1 MREIQKMMLQENFA
15 RRDLFRL
22 FAGGLVT
29 SVAMADRARA
39 NGIGSGNIGVNC
51 FDLFYG
57 LMVDPQRTRHP
68 NARLRELRMKQIPLV
83 RFSCSPFWAK
93 EWGLYQNSRAKY
105 FNAMDSVFEAAEY
118 QQIKLVPS
126 LFWNPFSVSDLVG
139 EPVSAWGREGSS
151 TLDFM
156 RRYTEDVI
164 SRYKSNTS
172 ILMWEFGNEFN
183 SYADLPNAL
192 QWWPKVDVTMGTPA
206 SRSKL
211 DLIKASDCASAFAYF
226 ASIAKQ
232 IDPQRLVGSGA
243 DIPNFNAQNL
253 ARGSFNVDT
262 ESEFRAALTKL
273 APSGVDVMSIHLYPR
288 REGRYFAN
296 KASSFASIL
305 SEVTA
310 SAHAA
315 GKKVFIGEFGVPRM
329 TNAEAER
336 QTFGRLLDSIVASK
350 VDWAALWVYDLWNQE
365 KEWSVRFDNDRA
377 WQLEMIQKA
386 NILCQSEC

>member
-1 MREIQKMMLQENFA
+1 MQNCSSHHKLVSRRSFQASLATGLFSDTTIFGAHASEN
-15 RRDLFRL
+15 R
-22 FAGGLVT
+22 T
-29 SVAMADRARA
+29 DRT
-39 NGIGSGNIGVNC
+39 IIGVNC

-57 LMVDPQRTRHP
+57 LIVDPQRTRHP

-93 EWGLYQNSRAKY
+93 EWGHYQNNRAKY
-105 FNAMDSVFEAAEY
+105 FSAMDSVFEAAET

-126 LFWNPFSVSDLVG
+126 LFWNPFSVSDLVR
-139 EPVSAWGREGSS
+139 EPVSAWAREGSA
-151 TLDFM
+151 TRDFM

-164 SRYKSNTS
+164 TRYKGNTS

-192 QWWPKVDVTMGTPA
+192 QWWPKVDVAMGTPA

-232 IDPQRLVGSGA
+232 IDPQRLVGTGA

-253 ARGSFNVDT
+253 ARGSFSVDT

-273 APSGVDVMSIHLYPR
+273 TPSGVDVMSIHLYPQ
-288 REGRYFAN
+288 REGKYFGKKTTN
-296 KASSFASIL
+296 FASIL
-305 SEVTA
+305 SEATA
-310 SAHAA
+310 SAHTA

-329 TNAEAER
+329 TDAEAER

-377 WQLEMIQKA
+377 WQLELIAVA
-386 NILCQSEC
+386 NQRAQG